1 MRLDR
6 NVYILIMKKIIVLGA
21 TGSVGTQALDV
32 ARKENY
38 KVTAISA
45 NRDVEAVEKYAREFN
60 VNECAMADE
69 NAANSLKIKLSD
81 TNIKVYSGQN
91 GIIDMI
97 NNADFDTA
105 VNSTLGM
112 AGLLPSLAVVKCGK
126 RLALA
131 NKESMVI
138 AGEILNAE
146 AKAHNAEI
154 VPVDSEHCAI
164 HQCLKAGDKKEVSRL
179 ILTASGGPFFGRS
192 ADEIKNVTLA
202 DALAHPT
209 WKMGA
214 KITVDSATLMNKG
227 FEVIEACRLF
237 DVPQN
242 KVDVVVHRQ
251 SIIHSMVE
259 FCDNSI
265 MAQLSVP
272 DMRFCVQYAVNY
284 PERCTGVTEK
294 LDFFKI
300 PSLTFD
306 RPDTE
311 AFPLLQ
317 AAYDAVKLGGAV
329 PCTLNAANEIAV
341 AAFLK
346 EKISFSDISNTVIS
360 TVNALADTAK
370 NAVSLEDILAFDTL
384 GRQYAEK
391 IISHAK

>member
-1 MRLDR
+1 M
-6 NVYILIMKKIIVLGA
+6 NKKIIVLGA

-32 ARKENY
+32 VRKENY
-38 KVTAISA
+38 IVTAISA
-45 NRDVEAVEKYAREFN
+45 NRDVESVEKYAREFK
-60 VNECAMADE
+60 VASCAMADE
-69 NAANSLKIKLSD
+69 NAANSLKIKLAD
-81 TNIKVYSGQN
+81 TGIKVYSGKN

-97 NNADFDTA
+97 NEADFDTA

-112 AGLLPSLAVVKCGK
+112 AGLLPSLAVVKRGK

-138 AGEILNAE
+138 AGEILNSVAN
-146 AKAHNAEI
+146 ANNAEI

-179 ILTASGGPFFGRS
+179 ILTASGGPFFGM
-192 ADEIKNVTLA
+192 AAEEVKHVTLA

-251 SIIHSMVE
+251 SIVHSMVE
-259 FCDNSI
+259 FCDNSV

-284 PERCTGVTEK
+284 PERCEGVTEK

-317 AAYDAVKLGGAV
+317 AAYDAVRLGGAV

-346 EKISFSDISNTVIS
+346 EKISFSDISDIVIS
-360 TVNALADTAK
+360 TVNSLAQSAK
-370 NAVSLEDILAFDTL
+370 EATSLEDILAFDTL
-384 GRQYAEK
+384 GREYAEN